1 VLTEPEVSGVAKRVV
16 LVLLQL
22 ETLLTVSARADSL
35 AKRLHPEMIAARSLS
50 SGGRMGWAIQ
60 VRDGCCIVLFC
71 LEAVNANARF
81 AIAALFVPGV
91 TRLL

>member
-1 VLTEPEVSGVAKRVV
+1 
-16 LVLLQL
+16 
-22 ETLLTVSARADSL
+22 
-35 AKRLHPEMIAARSLS
+35 
-50 SGGRMGWAIQ
+50 MGWAIQ